1 LEIQSLRKM
10 SKIVANII
18 FLLIKDQES
27 YLLEIKQSPINT
39 LTQLLLSEDHFKVR
53 KKELMRVID
62 K

>member
-1 LEIQSLRKM
+1 M

-53 KKELMRVID
+53 KKELMRVKD
-62 K
+62 